1 MNTAVIQE
9 YAETNW
15 KEYAQPFTEISKNND
30 TQTPLVKNDTIAYNF
45 DLICQSLFK
54 KDKVP
59 ASADGLFISSQYI
72 ELVEFKTGFK
82 QRITKEN
89 FDIQKGKCDEVGKIC
104 DLYWDLFFE
113 NQGRKIKELIA
124 SIRLKAIESYITLEK
139 QLFPLCTDD
148 DIYSMKIHL
157 TIVIDE
163 DGIDEMED
171 TLAEL
176 SGSVTKGTN
185 IYQKIRRSLSRL
197 NKTADAKGRSY
208 YYDNIDIISFKDF
221 ERHQKSQQ

>member
-1 MNTAVIQE
+1 MNTNAIQE
-9 YAETNW
+9 YAKTNW
-15 KEYAQPFTEISKNND
+15 KEYAQPFTEISKNSY
-30 TQTPLVKNDTIAYNF
+30 TKTPLVKDDTIAYNF
-45 DLICQSLFK
+45 DLICKSIFSE
-54 KDKVP
+54 DKTP
-59 ASADGLFISSQYI
+59 ASADGLSIYSHYI

-89 FDIQKGKCDEVGKIC
+89 FDIQKGQCEETGKVC
-104 DLYWDLFFE
+104 DLYWKLFFD
-113 NQGRKIKELIA
+113 NQKRKIKELIS

-139 QLFPLCTDD
+139 HLFPLCID
-148 DIYSMKIHL
+148 DINSMNIHL

-176 SGSVTKGTN
+176 SGSETNGEN
-185 IYQKIRRSLSRL
+185 IYQDIRRSLSRL
-197 NKTADAKGRSY
+197 HKTADAKGKPY

-221 ERHQKSQQ
+221 ERHQKSR

>member
-1 MNTAVIQE
+1 MNTNAIRE

-15 KEYAQPFTEISKNND
+15 KEFAQPFTEISKNNHSK
-30 TQTPLVKNDTIAYNF
+30 TPLVKNDTIAYNF
-45 DLICQSLFK
+45 DLICKSIFDN
-54 KDKVP
+54 DKIP
-59 ASADGLFISSQYI
+59 ASADGLSIYSHYI

-82 QRITKEN
+82 QIITKEN
-89 FDIQKGKCDEVGKIC
+89 FDIQKGKCEETGKVC
-104 DLYWDLFFE
+104 DSYWNLFFD
-113 NQGRKIKELIA
+113 NQKRKIKELIT
-124 SIRLKAIESYITLEK
+124 SIRFKAIESYITLEK

-148 DIYSMKIHL
+148 DINSIKIHL

-176 SGSVTKGTN
+176 SGSVTKGKN
-185 IYQKIRRSLSRL
+185 IYQEIRRSLSRL
-197 NKTADAKGRSY
+197 NKTADAKGKSY

-221 ERHQKSQQ
+221 EKHQKSH